1 MDRQPGATYRI
12 VASARCT
19 GRQHA
24 FPLTIAGY
32 EREKGTVAIIT
43 GT

>member
-1 MDRQPGATYRI
+1 MTEQPAHVPDRRKRALHGTAACI
-12 VASARCT
+12 
-19 GRQHA
+19 
-24 FPLTIAGY
+24 PLTIAGY